1 MKNIL
6 LFSTL
11 KRSTFAAILALA
23 AMLCAA
29 AAVNAQ
35 TVISRNQIGS
45 YSEDITFVSSGPL
58 KDSIVVM
65 DGYDV
70 YAVKNTKKNKGE
82 PMVKLFDLRPLGI
95 DINPRGITYIE
106 SEGLFIVTNTDAQP
120 TKLFLFD
127 SQGQPRGTRTVQYLN
142 GYTPGHL
149 EGLTYIPASSPT
161 FPDHLI
167 MASWDDIVGGASRL
181 EVIRRDGQVEA
192 EIIPNWPPD
201 HAEEPI
207 GDVAFLS
214 PNRLL
219 VTFYD
224 NTIWTIDFNGNV
236 VSGPQLV
243 ADANGFEGIV
253 QMSDSRVVAVGFPQR
268 LLFFDSNLNR
278 LPDLDRNDI
287 IGLNLNI
294 PLGVAWNSTTNQHLV
309 AHDLST
315 APTNGAGIAA
325 VPTTLDSASPVVN
338 LSAFPAAARMSYLPG
353 EQLIAVAHRNDPR
366 AILLFRNDGT
376 LHSQID
382 LSPAS
387 LGQNLGGLIAVAYIP
402 STNQFAVRF
411 NGVGVNPFPERRKIR
426 IISRTGT
433 LQRTIDLTCT
443 GTQGIAALDYFNPAH
458 SSGGQFIILGSAG
471 RVLITDFNGNL
482 IREFNSRVK
491 LGLLSPIDIAAIT
504 TGPQADAFSVVD
516 GSSGEI
522 VIFRLD

>member
-6 LFSTL
+6 SFTLL
-11 KRSTFAAILALA
+11 KRYTFAWTIALA
-23 AMLCAA
+23 VVLCVA

-35 TVISRNQIGS
+35 TVISRTQLGG

-58 KDSIVVM
+58 QDQIIVM
-65 DGYDV
+65 DGFDV
-70 YAVKNTKKNKGE
+70 YSLKNTKKNKGK
-82 PMVKLFDLRPLGI
+82 PLVKLFDLRSLGV
-95 DINPRGITYIE
+95 DVNPRGITYIE
-106 SEGLFIVTNTDAQP
+106 SEGLFVVTNLDIQP

-127 SQGQPRGTRTVQYLN
+127 PQGQSHGTRTVQYLN
-142 GYTPGHL
+142 GYVPAHQ
-149 EGLTYIPASSPT
+149 EGLTYIPSSSPA

-167 MASWDDIVGGASRL
+167 MVTWDDLAVGPSRL
-181 EVIRRDGQVEA
+181 EVIRRDGQVEV
-192 EIIPNWPPD
+192 EIFPNWPPD
-201 HAEEPI
+201 HANEVM

-224 NTIWTIDFNGNV
+224 NTIWTIDFAGNV
-236 VSGPQLV
+236 VSGPQTI

-253 QMSDSRVVAVGFPQR
+253 QMSDGRIVAVGYPQR
-268 LLFFDSNLNR
+268 LLFFDNNLNR

-287 IGLNLNI
+287 VGLNLNN
-294 PLGVAWNSTTNQHLV
+294 PTGVAWNATTNQHLV

-315 APTNGAGIAA
+315 ATTNGAGIAA
-325 VPTTLDSASPVVN
+325 VSASLDSASPVVN
-338 LSAFPAAARMSYLPG
+338 LSAFPAATRMSYLPG
-353 EQLIAVAHRNDPR
+353 EQLIAVAHRNEPR

-411 NGVGVNPFPERRKIR
+411 NGVGGNPFPERRKIR
-426 IISRTGT
+426 IISRTGA
-433 LQRTIDLTCT
+433 LERTIDLACT
-443 GTQGIAALDYFNPAH
+443 GTQGITALDYFNPADP
-458 SSGGQFIILGSAG
+458 SGGQFIILGSAG

-482 IREFNSRVK
+482 LREFNSRVK
-491 LGLLSPIDIAAIT
+491 LGLFSPVDIAAIT
-504 TGPQADAFSVVD
+504 TGPQAGAFSVVD
-516 GSSGEI
+516 PGSGEMA
-522 VIFRLD
+522 IFRLD